1 MMTKKTIITV
11 AAAIFF
17 IALAVVWSID
27 TVKADDT
34 ITTTTSTTGDTTTT
48 TTTGDTTTTTTASDV
63 TTGASAVTNIGG
75 TTTYDA
81 STETTNNIENTT
93 TQTEIIQRGYS
104 VNPNVYLSGYG
115 YTASTPSQHL
125 ILEDIKK
132 TNRLLS
138 DIYRMLEDFD
148 VRIAEI
154 EKALNIKPSR
164 SAKSRSSSARSAK
177 KVKRY
182 GID

>member
-1 MMTKKTIITV
+1 MMTKKTIITI
-11 AAAIFF
+11 AIAIFF

-27 TVKADDT
+27 TIRADD
-34 ITTTTSTTGDTTTT
+34 ITTNTTTTT
-48 TTTGDTTTTTTASDV
+48 TTTGDTTTTATAGDT

-81 STETTNNIENTT
+81 STETVNNIENTT

-148 VRIAEI
+148 ARIAGI
-154 EKALNIKPSR
+154 EKALNIKPSQP
-164 SAKSRSSSARSAK
+164 AKSRSSSARSAK

-182 GID
+182 GTD

>member
-1 MMTKKTIITV
+1 MTTRKTVIAIVT
-11 AAAIFF
+11 AIFF
-17 IALAVVWSID
+17 IALAVVLSID
-27 TVKADDT
+27 TVKADD
-34 ITTTTSTTGDTTTT
+34 ITTNTTTTT
-48 TTTGDTTTTTTASDV
+48 TTTGDTTTTATAGDV

-104 VNPNVYLSGYG
+104 VNPNVYLGGYG
-115 YTASTPSQHL
+115 YTASTPSRHL

-148 VRIAEI
+148 VRIAGI

-164 SAKSRSSSARSAK
+164 PAKSRSSSARPAK

-182 GID
+182 GTD

>member
-1 MMTKKTIITV
+1 MTTRKTVIAIVT
-11 AAAIFF
+11 AIFF
-17 IALAVVWSID
+17 IALAVVLSID
-27 TVKADDT
+27 TVKADD
-34 ITTTTSTTGDTTTT
+34 ITTNTTTTT
-48 TTTGDTTTTTTASDV
+48 TTTGDTTTTATAGDV

-81 STETTNNIENTT
+81 STETTYNVENTT
-93 TQTEIIQRGYS
+93 TQTEIVERGYS
-104 VNPNVYLSGYG
+104 VTPNVYLSGYG

-148 VRIAEI
+148 VRIAGI

-164 SAKSRSSSARSAK
+164 PAKSRSSSARSAK

-182 GID
+182 GTD